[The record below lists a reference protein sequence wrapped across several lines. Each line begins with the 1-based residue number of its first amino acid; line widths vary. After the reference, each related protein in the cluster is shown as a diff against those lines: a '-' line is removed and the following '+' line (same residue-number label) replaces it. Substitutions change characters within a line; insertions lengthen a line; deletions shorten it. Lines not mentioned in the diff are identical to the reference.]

1 MKFIPTDVDDCYIV
15 ELEPFADERGYFARA
30 WCAEEM
36 AEAGVVSEISQIN
49 MSSSIRVGTIRGLH
63 WRPMTHPEAKFLR
76 CIAGRVFDVCVDI
89 RQESPTFLQWV
100 GVELTPD
107 NRRALAVPAG
117 CAHGYQTLEPASEVL
132 YAVSAPFEPGVE
144 TGARWDDP
152 SFGIDWPIKEAIT
165 LSEKDREWPDF
176 ELQEKGISG

>member
-1 MKFIPTDVDDCYIV
+1 MNFEGLIEGLLTPDRLAPDEPDLERLAEGIVLGDGGYIV

-100 GVELTPD
+100 GV
-107 NRRALAVPAG
+107 
-117 CAHGYQTLEPASEVL
+117 
-132 YAVSAPFEPGVE
+132 
-144 TGARWDDP
+144 
-152 SFGIDWPIKEAIT
+152 
-165 LSEKDREWPDF
+165 
-176 ELQEKGISG
+176 